1 MSIIGFQIFNHTSA
15 TERKSSSFSFNYLLF
30 FNHKK
35 PFLCLTLCLPESL
48 KIKRLKYLFSK
59 KKKKK
64 YTFSYLKLCAPFYNF
79 ESKYSFIFNIYISS
93 FFFCSFFQWF
103 YYDHLIYNYLLYIC
117 CTFIYAVGVR
127 PFVLLM
133 ISATEKCLF
142 LLRGLQASIRT
153 ISPN

>member
-1 MSIIGFQIFNHTSA
+1 MNIIGFQIFNHTSA
-15 TERKSSSFSFNYLLF
+15 CEPKSSSFF

-35 PFLCLTLCLPESL
+35 LFLCLTLSLPESL
-48 KIKRLKYLFSK
+48 KIKRLKYLFCK
-59 KKKKK
+59 KKNKAKLK
-64 YTFSYLKLCAPFYNF
+64 HTFSYLKLCAPFYILNPNIR
-79 ESKYSFIFNIYISS
+79 SSLIFTFLL
-93 FFFCSFFQWF
+93 FFFCSFFFQRF

-117 CTFIYAVGVR
+117 CMFIYAVGVR